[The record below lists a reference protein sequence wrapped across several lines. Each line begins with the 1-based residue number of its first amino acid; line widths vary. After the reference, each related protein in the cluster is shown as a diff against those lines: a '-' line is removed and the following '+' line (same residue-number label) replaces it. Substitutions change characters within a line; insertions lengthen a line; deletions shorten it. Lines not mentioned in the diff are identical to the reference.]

1 MAGRCSLASLPCSK
15 ETRTA
20 IDKMK
25 LPTRILISA
34 AMLLMLIGASAA
46 DTHITTDVIQ
56 PGKVTRVA
64 TALNHV
70 TIIELP
76 EPVVSY
82 SIGSD
87 SVRVEYHDNRV
98 LIKPTKPNVSTNLF
112 VWTARSHTVYEIL
125 PAGDPAAMSYVLDQV
140 LPAPPPV
147 PEPSREEVERQTDT
161 MYASALANQRL
172 IRSGKLPHGL
182 RFWYRHSGEDHCDAC
197 VELRV
202 TQITEDASSY
212 YVRVVAENKATHPYR
227 LQEPA
232 VTALRPTFS
241 ENIAD
246 HYMNRQISVDA
257 LREMGRFAP
266 EPLRT
271 HGSTLNA
278 PRDLKAGES
287 AEWIVG
293 FAKPGR
299 TPAIYQFSLPDD
311 EKHPVTA
318 TVVF

>member
-1 MAGRCSLASLPCSK
+1 MFL
-15 ETRTA
+15 
-20 IDKMK
+20 
-25 LPTRILISA
+25 ILI
-34 AMLLMLIGASAA
+34 GVSAA
-46 DTHITTDVIQ
+46 DTHIATEVIQ

-64 TALNHV
+64 TALNHI

-87 SVRVEYHDNRV
+87 SIRVEYHDNRV
-98 LIKPTKPNVSTNLF
+98 LLKPTKPNVSTNLF
-112 VWTARSHTVYEIL
+112 VWTATSHSVYEIL
-125 PAGDPAAMSYVLDQV
+125 PAGDPATMSYALDQV
-140 LPAPPPV
+140 FPVPPPT
-147 PEPSREEVERQTDT
+147 PERSREEVERQTDT

-202 TQITEDASSY
+202 TRITEDASSY

>member
-112 VWTARSHTVYEIL
+112 VWTATSHTVYEIL

-202 TQITEDASSY
+202 TRITEDAGSY

-241 ENIAD
+241 ENSAD

-311 EKHPVTA
+311 EQHPVTA

>member
-1 MAGRCSLASLPCSK
+1 MQQK
-15 ETRTA
+15 TRTA

-34 AMLLMLIGASAA
+34 AMLLLLIGASAA
-46 DTHITTDVIQ
+46 DTHIKTDVIQ
-56 PGKVTRVA
+56 PGKVTLVA
-64 TALNHV
+64 TALNHI
-70 TIIELP
+70 TIIEFP

-112 VWTARSHTVYEIL
+112 VWTASSHTVYEIL

-202 TQITEDASSY
+202 TRITEDASSY